1 MKWRAET
8 HKTLIDH
15 AFHGS
20 IPITVF
26 SSCAAILL
34 ALMLGQSLNDITL
47 FGWIL
52 FFFATQALRL
62 AITAHYRRNKNALT
76 LKDGYKWLYLAVLPS
91 SFAWGILPV
100 LSFSDIGAMD
110 RVIITVFLSTAPTA
124 QLTSIGN
131 VFRVWVASMLF
142 LMVPLSGTWLFLEHH
157 GAIMG
162 LIGFL
167 FIIYL
172 YNIAKTYHV
181 LLGDKIELHSQAH
194 ATSQAKSTFLATAS
208 HDLRQPLH
216 AITMSLAA
224 ALARLKQKEP
234 SQAEIQASVKSIEA
248 ADNSV
253 ENLSQLLN
261 ALLDMSKIE
270 AGSLKPSF
278 ARIPIST
285 LFSQLKE
292 NYKPLAQE
300 KNIDLRI
307 VPSSLHIHSDPVFL
321 LRIIGNLVSNA
332 VRHLNQGRILVGC
345 KRKGDTVIIQ
355 VIDDG
360 PGIAPE
366 KFRDIFA
373 QFNQLENKGRHPS
386 GGYGLGLSIADGL
399 ARALGLT
406 LSVNSVVG
414 QGSAFYLDVPI
425 SEVSSAEQHQ
435 TPKEQ
440 KSPTKRETHL
450 VVLLQPDSH
459 ILDETAIQIRDWG
472 YRVLAFQ
479 SLEEAQSLKVRPHLL
494 ITAQS
499 FPSGLSGLEVSNIL
513 CGVWKTQAPTLLM
526 ISDFSPKKIM
536 EASQASAKL
545 IPSPPDPKEFRQTIH
560 DMIAKS

>member
-1 MKWRAET
+1 MNWRTET
-8 HKTLIDH
+8 HKALTDH
-15 AFHGS
+15 AFKATV
-20 IPITVF
+20 PITAF
-26 SSCAAILL
+26 SSCAGVLI
-34 ALMLGQSLNDITL
+34 ALMLAQLMDHALLI
-47 FGWIL
+47 GWLVL
-52 FFFATQALRL
+52 FFAAQALRL
-62 AITAHYRRNKNALT
+62 TITMRYRTIKDT
-76 LKDGYKWLYLAVLPS
+76 LSVKEGQKWLAFAVLPS

-100 LSFSDIGAMD
+100 LSFSEIGVMD
-110 RVIITVFLSTAPTA
+110 RVIISVFLSTAPTA
-124 QLTSIGN
+124 QLMSVGS
-131 VFRVWVASMLF
+131 VFRIWVASMVML
-142 LMVPLSGTWLFLEHH
+142 LIPLSCTWLLFDYQGMAL
-157 GAIMG
+157 G

-167 FIIYL
+167 YAVYL
-172 YNIAKTYHV
+172 FSIAKTYYS
-181 LLGDKIELHSQAH
+181 LMGDKIELHFKAD
-194 ATSQAKSTFLATAS
+194 ATSKAKSTFLATAS

-224 ALARLKQKEP
+224 ALARLKQTEP
-234 SQAEIQASVKSIEA
+234 SKAEIQASVKSIEA

-270 AGSLKPSF
+270 SGSLKPSF
-278 ARIPIST
+278 AKIPINT
-285 LFSQLKE
+285 LFSQLE
-292 NYKPLAQE
+292 EIYKPLALE
-300 KNIDLRI
+300 KKIHLKI
-307 VPSSLHIHSDPVFL
+307 VPSSLQIHSDPVFL

-332 VRHLNQGRILVGC
+332 VRHLDQGRIVVGC
-345 KRKGDTVIIQ
+345 KRKGDMVVLQ

-373 QFNQLENKGRHPS
+373 QFNQLDNEGRHPS

-414 QGSAFYLDVPI
+414 RGSAFYLDVPLSQI
-425 SEVSSAEQHQ
+425 STVSHHPDTETDS
-435 TPKEQ
+435 TDN
-440 KSPTKRETHL
+440 KRQTHL
-450 VVLLQPDSH
+450 IVLLEPDSH

-499 FPSGLSGLEVSNIL
+499 FPSGQSGLEISNIL
-513 CGVWKTQAPTLLM
+513 CGTWKIQAPTLLL

-536 EASQASAKL
+536 EASQSSAKL